1 MVLAILVLA
10 SDESRCRRGNM
21 GVLWVIMG
29 FAFFLYLVF
38 QVSYMEKL
46 LKKQQADVE
55 ETKSLLKV
63 LIKELQ
69 REKK

>member
-1 MVLAILVLA
+1 
-10 SDESRCRRGNM
+10 M

>member
-1 MVLAILVLA
+1 
-10 SDESRCRRGNM
+10 M

-29 FAFFLYLVF
+29 FALFLYLVF

-63 LIKELQ
+63 LIKEQQ